1 VTRIVESAAAMVD
14 LGFEMGSTLK
24 AGDVLAFQAP
34 LGAGKTTL
42 TKGIGKALGV
52 QEEITSPTFTI
63 ISEYEG
69 RIPLF
74 HMDFYRIDDEEEL
87 ELLGVEEFFYGS
99 GVCVV
104 EWSGIA
110 APLLPLHAVKIII
123 ELKEN
128 GARLVSLEEPE

>member
-1 VTRIVESAAAMVD
+1 MSA
-14 LGFEMGSTLK
+14 LGYEIGLTL
-24 AGDVLAFQAP
+24 APGDVLAFDAP

-42 TKGIGKALGV
+42 TKGIGKALAV

-63 ISEYEG
+63 ISEYQG
-69 RIPLF
+69 KVPLF

-99 GVCVV
+99 GICVV

-110 APLLPLHAVKIII
+110 APLLPRHSRRIKITL
-123 ELKEN
+123 EPTGE
-128 GARLVSLEEPE
+128 RLVMLEEPK

>member
-1 VTRIVESAAAMVD
+1 MNRIIASADAMVD
-14 LGFEMGSTLK
+14 LGYELGSTLK
-24 AGDVLAFQAP
+24 AGDVLAFDAP

-42 TKGIGKALGV
+42 TKGIGKALDV
-52 QEEITSPTFTI
+52 QEEITSPSFTI

-69 RIPLF
+69 KIPLF

-110 APLLPLHAVKIII
+110 APLLPRHTVKIKI
-123 ELKEN
+123 EIQQN
-128 GARLVSLEEPE
+128 GDRLVTLEEPK

>member
-1 VTRIVESAAAMVD
+1 MIA
-14 LGFEMGSTLK
+14 LGYEIGLTLA
-24 AGDVLAFQAP
+24 AGDVLAFDAP

-42 TKGIGKALGV
+42 TKGIGKALAV
-52 QEEITSPTFTI
+52 EEEITSPTFTI

-69 RIPLF
+69 KVPLF

-99 GVCVV
+99 GICVV

-110 APLLPLHAVKIII
+110 APLLPHHTRKIKI
-123 ELKEN
+123 ELKPTGE
-128 GARLVSLEEPE
+128 RLVMLEEPK